1 MWLYIILIISTIL
14 VWFVYQLLLD
24 PLRAFPGPLTARFSY
39 AWRLHFSWTSIHDF
53 PKWPEVHEKYGP
65 VVRIG
70 PNSLAFASAQ
80 AVQDIYSTARNYPK
94 SPSYSITDNVD
105 EGVIRSTLISSL
117 DGEWHDRFRRGI
129 ASIFSLSSVLQFES
143 RIDDMVAL
151 LVHQIASQFAQ
162 ADSQDSLDLPRWM
175 HYFAF
180 DTVGNVVYGKPF
192 GFLETGSDVEKII
205 ENNGKITAMMARISG
220 LPGLDRMT
228 VKNPVFLWL
237 WRKGIVKLP
246 RNPVSKFADE
256 HTLPR
261 MVGDHKLRDT
271 ASSRRDLFDCFL
283 AAQEKNPGAMAD
295 DDLRSLGH
303 VLATAGSDPLAGTL
317 AALFYHLLRDPE
329 RYSRLQEEVDNL
341 DLPAG
346 CKVVPYSLAHE
357 LPYLNACI
365 KETFRIHPA
374 ASFLMERL
382 VPASGDTIDG
392 KFIPGGTRVGCAG
405 WAVHRQSH
413 IYGDDVDHFIPERWL
428 VTDNDAASQAK
439 IALMSKSLLH
449 FGKGRFI
456 CLGQHLA
463 LVEIYKV
470 VPTLLR
476 NFSLALVHPEK
487 EWKRKHC
494 GVINVTGVDIRVL
507 ARKG

>member
-1 MWLYIILIISTIL
+1 MWLHIILISSTIL
-14 VWFVYQLLLD
+14 VWFGYKFLLD
-24 PLRAFPGPLTARFSY
+24 PLRGFPGPFVARFSY

-53 PKWPEVHEKYGP
+53 PRWPEVHEKYGT

-70 PNSLAFASAQ
+70 PKRLAFASAQ

-105 EGVIRSTLISSL
+105 EGEIRSTLISSL

-129 ASIFSLSSVLQFES
+129 ASTFSLSSVLQFEK
-143 RIDDMVAL
+143 RIDDMIDL
-151 LVHQIASQFAQ
+151 LVRQITSRFAQ
-162 ADSQDSLDLPRWM
+162 AGSQESMDLPRWM

-192 GFLETGSDVEKII
+192 GFLETGSDVANII
-205 ENNGKITAMMARISG
+205 ENNGKITAIMTRISG
-220 LPGLDRMT
+220 LPGIDRMT

-237 WRKGIVKLP
+237 WRKGYIKLP

-261 MVGDHKLRDT
+261 MVEDHISRDT

-283 AAQEKNPGAMAD
+283 AAQEKNPSAMAD
-295 DDLRSLGH
+295 EDLRSLGH

-317 AALFYHLLRDPE
+317 AALFYYLMKDTK
-329 RYSRLQEEVDNL
+329 RYHRLQEEVDQL
-341 DLPAG
+341 RLPPG
-346 CKVVPYSLAHE
+346 CEVVPFNLAHE
-357 LPYLNACI
+357 LTYLDECI

-374 ASFLMERL
+374 ASFLMERV

-392 KFIPGGTRVGCAG
+392 KFVPGGTRVSCAT
-405 WAVHRQSH
+405 WAVHRQSD
-413 IYGDDVDHFIPERWL
+413 IFGDNVNHFIPERWL
-428 VTDNDAASQAK
+428 VDQNDAASQAK

-463 LVEIYKV
+463 LVEIFKV

-476 NFSLALVHPEK
+476 NFSFALEHPERV
-487 EWKRKHC
+487 WKRKHC
-494 GVINVTGVDIRVL
+494 GVINVTGVDVRVM
-507 ARKG
+507 ARKV